1 MFLFFVFF
9 FVFFGFLCFFLLSL
23 ADSLENVISNKFYE
37 KQKTKFFYQ
46 AVIVYI
52 RID

>member
-1 MFLFFVFF
+1 MFF
-9 FVFFGFLCFFLLSL
+9 FVFFCFFLFFFVFLLSL
-23 ADSLENVISNKFYE
+23 ADSLENVISNKILRE
-37 KQKTKFFYQ
+37 TKKTKFLYQ

>member
-1 MFLFFVFF
+1 MFLFFLLFLFF
-9 FVFFGFLCFFLLSL
+9 FVFFVFLSL
-23 ADSLENVISNKFYE
+23 ADSLENVISNKIYE